1 MRWILTF
8 HVMIP
13 FVWDV
18 ALRAVIIGFQLL
30 EGTYCF
36 VGSVYTTQRPD
47 EF

>member
-1 MRWILTF
+1 
-8 HVMIP
+8 MIP

-18 ALRAVIIGFQLL
+18 ALRAVIIGFQRF

-36 VGSVYTTQRPD
+36 VGSIYPAQRPD